1 MVRPPTRSTRPDT
14 LVPYRTPC
22 RSVASLSPAWMR
34 RNGIRPGDRVR
45 VSTRRGAVE
54 LVARAD
60 GAVADGMVFMAFCF
74 AEAAA
79 NRLTN
84 PQLDPYGK
92 IPEFKRSE
100 EHTSELQS
108 LMRNSYAVFCF
119 QTKTH

>member
-92 IPEFKRSE
+92 IPEFKFCAARVE
-100 EHTSELQS
+100 KAA
-108 LMRNSYAVFCF
+108 MAAVAE
-119 QTKTH
+119 